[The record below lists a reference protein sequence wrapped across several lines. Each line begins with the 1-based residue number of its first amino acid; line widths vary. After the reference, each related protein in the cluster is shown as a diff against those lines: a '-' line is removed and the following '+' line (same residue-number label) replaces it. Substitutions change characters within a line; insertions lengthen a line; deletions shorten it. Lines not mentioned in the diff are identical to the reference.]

1 MARVVVRRETPTT
14 LSAPGHRAV
23 RTGAALY
30 ALADPVRAHVAETGL
45 GPFFDGIAH
54 LFISPEQLLTLL
66 AVSLLA
72 GLCGRPQGRVAL
84 LVLLVLWPVAGFLGL
99 WTGSENLRP
108 VVESQYLVGAT
119 LMLLGGLATF
129 DARMSRGAMT
139 IVIAPLAALSALTSG
154 MAIDAAGLGYG
165 GLAGTVAAVLTVATL
180 VVAMV
185 IRIADHRLGR
195 FVARVAG
202 SWLAASG
209 MLWVGWALR

>member
-1 MARVVVRRETPTT
+1 VRREAPTT
-14 LSAPGHRAV
+14 VSTRNRRVV

-30 ALADPVRAHVAETGL
+30 ALAGPARAHVAETGL

-54 LFISPEQLLTLL
+54 LFISPEQLLPLL

-99 WTGSENLRP
+99 RTGLQSLRP
-108 VVESQYLVGAT
+108 VVESPYLVGAT
-119 LMLLGGLATF
+119 LMLLGGLAAF

-139 IVIAPLAALSALTSG
+139 IVIAPLAALSALTGG
-154 MAIDAAGLGYG
+154 MAMDAAGLGYG
-165 GLAGTVAAVLTVATL
+165 GLAGTVVAVLTVATL
-180 VVAMV
+180 AVALV
-185 IRIADHRLGR
+185 IRVADWRLGR
-195 FVARVAG
+195 FAARVAG